1 MKKSQFKPPW
11 WQSNTFIYI
20 LMFLGF
26 AWFSGGIYTEGGDG
40 IASFGAFLIMVVIPI
55 IMYKRHK
62 FISNILSSDD
72 VLLLERKNTDLKNE
86 LKSLEESI
94 KTKQKE
100 LSDLEESNKT
110 ITEELSKFEDKKQE
124 YHRFESN
131 VNVIMDNIEKSNCE
145 LEKLKLKKEQIQ
157 SEIDS
162 LKEAKDSLIDFE
174 EESEM
179 QSYGLFK
186 NLHRNLSN
194 SEQYR
199 QELLKLQDKQRELV
213 KNESCFKYDKKFA
226 VDGSIK
232 KGQVTMKKYMKA
244 AIKMF
249 NLECENAIN
258 NLTIST
264 VERKEKRI
272 RKAFKD
278 VNTLYPLEITQD
290 YLTSKIDELYL
301 VLDYQLKKQEEKEE
315 QREIKERMREEA
327 KVQKEIE
334 NEKKKLL
341 KEKAHFL
348 TEIER
353 LQKNMP
359 TDEQEKIN
367 WQLELESLKEK
378 LEELNIDETNILN
391 REQNTRAGYVYIISN
406 IGSFGENIYK
416 IGMTRRLD
424 PQDRINELSSA
435 SVPFR
440 FDVHA
445 TIFSEDAPSLEN
457 ALHKAFEDRRINK
470 VNPRKEFF
478 NVSLEEIKE
487 VVENNFSSTVEYTK
501 YAEAVEYRQSLAL
514 S

>member
-26 AWFSGGIYTEGGDG
+26 AWFSSADG
-40 IASFGAFLIMVVIPI
+40 TDETASISALGAFVII
-55 IMYKRHK
+55 IIVPFVMYCRYK
-62 FISNILSSDD
+62 FFKNNDELFNMRSSELDSLKIEIENVEKKIAEKQSELSSLEDEFRD
-72 VLLLERKNTDLKNE
+72 VL
-86 LKSLEESI
+86 
-94 KTKQKE
+94 E
-100 LSDLEESNKT
+100 LSDSTES
-110 ITEELSKFEDKKQE
+110 KKQE
-124 YHRFESN
+124 Y
-131 VNVIMDNIEKSNCE
+131 E
-145 LEKLKLKKEQIQ
+145 LYNTNLNLVGEDLDKATKELNKLKADKEILQKEVDELK
-157 SEIDS
+157 
-162 LKEAKDSLIDFE
+162 AVKDSLMCFE

-232 KGQVTMKKYMKA
+232 KGQVTIKKYMKA

-334 NEKKKLL
+334 
-341 KEKAHFL
+341 
-348 TEIER
+348 R

-378 LEELNIDETNILN
+378 LEELNIDEANILN

>member
-26 AWFSGGIYTEGGDG
+26 AWFSSADG
-40 IASFGAFLIMVVIPI
+40 TDETASISALGAFVII
-55 IMYKRHK
+55 IIVPFVMYCRYK
-62 FISNILSSDD
+62 FFKNNDELFNMRSSELDSLKIEIENVEKKIAEKQSQLSSLEDEFRD
-72 VLLLERKNTDLKNE
+72 VL
-86 LKSLEESI
+86 
-94 KTKQKE
+94 E
-100 LSDLEESNKT
+100 LSDSTES
-110 ITEELSKFEDKKQE
+110 KKQE
-124 YHRFESN
+124 Y
-131 VNVIMDNIEKSNCE
+131 E
-145 LEKLKLKKEQIQ
+145 LYNTNLNLVGEDLDKTTKELDKLKADKEILQKEVDELK
-157 SEIDS
+157 
-162 LKEAKDSLIDFE
+162 AVKDSLMCFE

-194 SEQYR
+194 SERYR

-232 KGQVTMKKYMKA
+232 KGQVTIKKYMKA

-378 LEELNIDETNILN
+378 LEELNIDEANILN